1 MIWEQLEDRRVMA
14 IDGWTNVLQPYS
26 VLNSTSQDVSA
37 LDVLAIVN
45 EINGPKYSD
54 SNGRL
59 PATVPA
65 EQRPPYFDVNCNGFV
80 EALDALSLIN
90 HLNGGSKPHGWKPT
104 DLDSQSGAGFVSNA
118 SCSPKLNEGDSLRT
132 TLKSTLVLPDDSSA
146 VRVLFENPAFDTTSV
161 DSIRDA
167 FEIVVTD
174 ASGNPIV
181 LPYSPRLEAT
191 FNISESIASTY
202 GPSLVPGN
210 VQQTPSATIN
220 LTGLAAGT
228 TVHVAVRLLNNDG
241 DRNSSVILRA
251 IEVID
256 AIGPNPTSSVWST
269 ANSVQASSP
278 IVWNQMEDLS
288 GNYAARYGR
297 TTYTNNRQSL
307 ITEFSIE
314 NRGNSVAT
322 GTLLA
327 VIDSL
332 SDLNVSVV
340 APDGWTADG
349 RPFLLID
356 AGSNGALSPGEVSVS
371 KELRFANPSS
381 KQFKFDVKVLGS
393 LHRQPPVFTS
403 TPISDIQAGNP
414 YRYQAIAKSPVDA
427 GVLYSA
433 ESAPAGMALDAATG
447 ELRWPTQSVDVGR
460 HSIVLVATDEFGLQ
474 VRQRFSIEVRAS
486 FVNRPPIFTSTPETD
501 EVISSPFEV
510 QTYAT
515 GIGPVAVDVLSQTN
529 GSMSLVTANA
539 GEEQLGYLAGSPQH
553 FGSTKPISIGEPTPS
568 ILSTPFTTGYSVP
581 LDLAPNTFGNYQRD
595 IQGVLTEDVNGDG
608 IPDLIVLSNLTPGGN
623 WNDARDRGYV
633 IVRLGNGEGT
643 FREGWRASLPVV
655 AGRIGRAASAHLK
668 DVTGDGRLDLIV
680 TTIAT
685 NQTLVYAGNSA
696 SLFDTNPIV
705 SPNSGNYVANTQMAD
720 LNGDG
725 KLDLI
730 LFESEQ
736 VQIGGRRG
744 IGVQLG
750 DGTGRFSGTT
760 LLAAA
765 NNNGGYGYVAD
776 VDGVNGPDLIRL
788 NYNDTR
794 LEVRLSPEATSTA
807 AIQAPAMSVQLRR
820 PSMTLMAIGK

>member
-1 MIWEQLEDRRVMA
+1 
-14 IDGWTNVLQPYS
+14 
-26 VLNSTSQDVSA
+26 
-37 LDVLAIVN
+37 
-45 EINGPKYSD
+45 
-54 SNGRL
+54 
-59 PATVPA
+59 
-65 EQRPPYFDVNCNGFV
+65 
-80 EALDALSLIN
+80 
-90 HLNGGSKPHGWKPT
+90 
-104 DLDSQSGAGFVSNA
+104 
-118 SCSPKLNEGDSLRT
+118 
-132 TLKSTLVLPDDSSA
+132 
-146 VRVLFENPAFDTTSV
+146 
-161 DSIRDA
+161 
-167 FEIVVTD
+167 
-174 ASGNPIV
+174 
-181 LPYSPRLEAT
+181 
-191 FNISESIASTY
+191 
-202 GPSLVPGN
+202 
-210 VQQTPSATIN
+210 
-220 LTGLAAGT
+220 
-228 TVHVAVRLLNNDG
+228 
-241 DRNSSVILRA
+241 
-251 IEVID
+251 
-256 AIGPNPTSSVWST
+256 
-269 ANSVQASSP
+269 
-278 IVWNQMEDLS
+278 
-288 GNYAARYGR
+288 
-297 TTYTNNRQSL
+297 
-307 ITEFSIE
+307 
-314 NRGNSVAT
+314 
-322 GTLLA
+322 LA

-794 LEVRLSPEATSTA
+794 LEVRLNNGTGQFGDTINTVTRSYFNSSNTGARNVSPTTATIDDFDGDGKVDALLSTNQGVVLLQGQGNGQFGNGTQSGNA
-807 AIQAPAMSVQLRR
+807 VVVNSNFDEPRWPGIANSDGRGEDLNGDGKLDFVFGDTQNAGNIMIGLGNGNGTLTMTSVKALSETREPHSTLPWRTSIAMESSISQPVPANAINNRARLASSLATCPVHCEL
-820 PSMTLMAIGK
+820 PTL